1 MLLHHGVYMEEN
13 RKKKGSYRTLEAKVK
28 IEYIC
33 IVAIIEEV
41 SVDRADNT

>member
-1 MLLHHGVYMEEN
+1 MEYIWKRIE
-13 RKKKGSYRTLEAKVK
+13 RKKGSYRTLEAKVK